1 MKRLLLLC
9 LSLVSAASAIA
20 ADYDVLIRNA
30 RVVDGTGNPWFY
42 SDIAVKNGKI
52 AAIGKLEGKTADR
65 TIDAAHRIA
74 APGFI
79 DVHTHVEGEIDRVPR
94 ADNFLLD
101 GVT

>member
-1 MKRLLLLC
+1 MSALLLAVEL
-9 LSLVSAASAIA
+9 LST
-20 ADYDVLIRNA
+20 DYDVLIRNA
-30 RVVDGTGNPWFY
+30 RVVDGTDNPWFY
-42 SDIAVKNGKI
+42 SDIAIKDGKI
-52 AAIGKLEGKTADR
+52 AAIGHLENHSATR

-101 GVT
+101 GVTTIN